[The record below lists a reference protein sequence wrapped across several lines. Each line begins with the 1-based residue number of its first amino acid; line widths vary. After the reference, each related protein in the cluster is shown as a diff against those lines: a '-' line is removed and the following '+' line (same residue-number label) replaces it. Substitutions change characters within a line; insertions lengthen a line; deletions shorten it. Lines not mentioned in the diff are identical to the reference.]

1 MVRVTV
7 ASPTLTDA
15 HTGGTD
21 TLMNTINPTFPTQE
35 DINVAFTSLS
45 PELQEQ
51 YTLLKAEYEKAINSD
66 PPDHKTIAELIKQG
80 QELLKS

>member
-1 MVRVTV
+1 MTV
-7 ASPTLTDA
+7 AFQ
-15 HTGGTD
+15 
-21 TLMNTINPTFPTQE
+21 NQE
-35 DINVAFTSLS
+35 EIDKRVASLS

-51 YTLLKAEYEKAINSD
+51 YKKLRQDYEMAINTN